1 MSWDI
6 FVQDVPSEAMRVAD
20 IPSDYRPSLIGK
32 RSEIIHAIIDV
43 IPTADF
49 SDPSWGL
56 IDGEDW
62 SIEVNLGQKDD
73 CRGFSLHVRGAD
85 ASAGAVT
92 AILRRLNLR
101 ALDSQTGE
109 FFVAGES
116 AIESFRQWKEYRD
129 RVIGSHQAPAAF

>member
-6 FVQDVPSEAMRVAD
+6 FVQDLPSEAKRVTD
-20 IPSDYRPSLIGK
+20 IPSSFRPSHIGK
-32 RSEIIHAIIDV
+32 RSEIIDSITSV

-56 IDGEDW
+56 IDGQDW
-62 SIEVNLGQKDD
+62 SIEVDLGQEED
-73 CRGFSLHVRGAD
+73 CRGFVFHVRGGDVAV
-85 ASAGAVT
+85 GAVA

-116 AIESFRQWKEYRD
+116 ATESFRQWKRYRD
-129 RVIGSHQAPAAF
+129 EVTRSNPT

>member
-6 FVQDVPSEAMRVAD
+6 FVQELPSEAKTVAD
-20 IPSDYRPSLIGK
+20 IPSNFRPSVIGK
-32 RSEIIHAIIDV
+32 RSEIIDSIIGV

-56 IDGEDW
+56 IEGQDW
-62 SIEVNLGQKDD
+62 SIEVNLGQEED
-73 CRGFSLHVRGAD
+73 CDGFGLHVRGGD
-85 ASAGAVT
+85 ATVGAVA

-109 FFVAGES
+109 FFATNES
-116 AIESFRQWKEYRD
+116 AVESFRQWRKYRD
-129 RVIGSHQAPAAF
+129 QVTRSNPI